1 MWNKLTLR
9 ARILLGYGLILILT
23 LALALF
29 LVLRVD
35 ALSERIERLNAS
47 GAAEAEANTR
57 VASQLA
63 AIQRT
68 VGTYVQQPNAEQ
80 QRAAHDMLQKLA
92 TEIACARTILTSPAQ
107 LKQLDRA

>member
-1 MWNKLTLR
+1 MWNKLTLVM
-9 ARILLGYGLILILT
+9 
-23 LALALF
+23 ALF

-68 VGTYVQQPNAEQ
+68 VGTTFSSRTPNSSGRRRIRYRSSRPRS
-80 QRAAHDMLQKLA
+80 RAP
-92 TEIACARTILTSPAQ
+92 ARS
-107 LKQLDRA
+107 